1 MRVLV
6 ADTLSSAAIAALREL
21 GLQVIEAPSL
31 TAAQIPAALAEHRPE
46 ILVVRSTEVAAPA
59 FEADAPLGLVIR
71 AGAGVNTIDL
81 AAASRAGVFVANC
94 PGKNSIAVAELTMG
108 LLLALDRGIPDA
120 VAEAR
125 AGKWD
130 KKRFSKAEGLAG
142 RRMGLVGFGSIAR
155 EVASRARAFG
165 LEVVVWSRSLTD
177 AEAKASGVQRAASLD
192 EILERCD
199 IVSVHVPGGA
209 ATRHLIDATA
219 IGKMRKGAIL
229 LHTARG
235 GVVDDA
241 ALHEAVLAGRIRAGL
256 DVLADE
262 PAAGVAPLDH
272 PLANA
277 PGCYVMPH
285 VGASTEQ
292 AQLAIADEVVRIVR
306 EYVTEGVVPNCVNLR
321 SERRA
326 TSTLVVRHHD
336 RVGVL
341 AAVLDALREEH
352 LNVQQMQN
360 VIFAGEGATAASAT
374 ITLAGVPSDALL
386 SQLREHADILDVSV
400 RT

>member
-6 ADTLSSAAIAALREL
+6 ADTLSDAAVAALSEL
-21 GLQVIEAPSL
+21 GLQVIEKPSL

-46 ILVVRSTEVAAPA
+46 ILVVRSTEVTA
-59 FEADAPLGLVIR
+59 EALETEGPLGLVIR

-81 AAASRAGVFVANC
+81 PAASRAGVFVANC

-108 LLLALDRGIPDA
+108 LLLALDRNIPDA

-125 AGKWD
+125 AGRWD
-130 KKRFSKAEGLAG
+130 KKRFSKADGLAG

-155 EVASRARAFG
+155 EVATRARAFG
-165 LEVVVWSRSLTD
+165 LEVMAWSRTLDDTG
-177 AEAKASGVQRAASLD
+177 AKAAGVVRAASLAD
-192 EILERCD
+192 LLETCD
-199 IVSVHVPGGA
+199 IVSVHVPYGPTTKHLVDSA
-209 ATRHLIDATA
+209 AIARM
-219 IGKMRKGAIL
+219 KPGAIL

-241 ALHEAVLAGRIRAGL
+241 ALHEAVAAGRIRAGL
-256 DVLADE
+256 DVLTGE
-262 PAAGVAPLDH
+262 PDAGVAPLDH
-272 PLANA
+272 PLAKL
-277 PGCYVMPH
+277 PGCYLMPH

-306 EYVTEGVVPNCVNLR
+306 DYVTEGVVPNCVNLR
-321 SERRA
+321 RERRA

-341 AAVLDALREEH
+341 AAVLDALRTEQ

-374 ITLAGVPSDALL
+374 ITLAGAPSAALL
-386 SQLREHADILDVSV
+386 SRLREHPDILDVSV

>member
-6 ADTLSSAAIAALREL
+6 ADTLSAAAVAALAEL

-46 ILVVRSTEVAAPA
+46 ILVVRSTEVTAAA
-59 FEADAPLGLVIR
+59 FEAEGPLGLVIR

-81 AAASRAGVFVANC
+81 PAASRAGVFVANC

-108 LLLALDRGIPDA
+108 LLLAIDRKIPDA
-120 VAEAR
+120 IAEAR
-125 AGKWD
+125 AGRWD
-130 KKRFSKAEGLAG
+130 KKRFSKADGLAG

-155 EVASRARAFG
+155 EVATRARAFG
-165 LEVVVWSRSLTD
+165 LEVVAWSRSLDD
-177 AEAKASGVQRAASLD
+177 AGAKAAGVVRAASLP
-192 EILERCD
+192 ELLASCD
-199 IVSVHVPGGA
+199 IVSVHVPYGA
-209 ATRHLIDATA
+209 ATKHLVDSAA
-219 IGKMRKGAIL
+219 LARMKPGAIL

-235 GVVDDA
+235 GVVDDT
-241 ALHEAVLAGRIRAGL
+241 ALHEAVAAGRIRAGL

-262 PAAGVAPLDH
+262 PEAGVAPLPQ
-272 PLANA
+272 PLAKL

-306 EYVTEGVVPNCVNLR
+306 DYVTEGVVPNCVNLR
-321 SERRA
+321 RDRRA
-326 TSTLVVRHHD
+326 SSTLVVRHHD

-341 AAVLDALREEH
+341 ATVLEALRTEQ

-360 VIFAGEGATAASAT
+360 VIFAGEGGTAASAT

-386 SQLREHADILDVSV
+386 ARLREHADILDVSV